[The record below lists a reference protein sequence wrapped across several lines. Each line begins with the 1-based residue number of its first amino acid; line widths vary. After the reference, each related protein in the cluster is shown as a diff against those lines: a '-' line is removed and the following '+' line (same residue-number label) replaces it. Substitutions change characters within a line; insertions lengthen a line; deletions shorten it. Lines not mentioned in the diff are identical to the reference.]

1 MSVDVTTLR
10 ANFAKILAD
19 WSETLTIKRSTVVYA
34 SAGATE
40 TWATSSTPS
49 GAWQPISGA
58 AQRAEAGLQVKSDA
72 QVFFATTVDVQA
84 GDRIY
89 RVDGTWGTVNYPKVY
104 IDHITAFVTT
114 ATGEP
119 A

>member
-1 MSVDVTTLR
+1 MSVDVDILK
-10 ANFAKILAD
+10 ANFARILAD

-34 SAGATE
+34 SDGATE
-40 TWATSSTPS
+40 TWVNSSTPS
-49 GAWQPISGA
+49 GGWQPTSGA

-89 RVDGTWGTVNYPKVY
+89 RASEDWERVLYVKIYP
-104 IDHITAFVTT
+104 DHQTAFLTKI
-114 ATGEP
+114 TGEP
-119 A
+119 